1 MCPPG
6 TYYSAASTSCVVVS
20 AGYYAA
26 VSGLTAASNC
36 TSAVNAG
43 AASCLSTEA
52 YVSYISGGASTSTD
66 ADGVGTNVY
75 WANLF
80 SIALDSHGFA
90 YVVDVTL
97 HTVRRISLTSPC
109 KIMFRLLFNSFVVMG
124 VTVFENIADPTN
136 TLAGQYKVSGGA
148 NGMGT
153 QASFSYPA
161 SIFVDTNRLIYVTDS
176 YGIRKITKSG
186 RNSNDFPDDVIA
198 SIGNIYH
205 ARPFNRAVDDCPRII
220 KHGSGV
226 YPISIARRRLAS

>member
-1 MCPPG
+1 MPTNASTTCISVPPGYFKPRSAFSDVYYICAAGTYSTGGATSCSACASSTFVGATSCPTPMPSTLPSATPTTAPTPGPTLSPTTAPTRVPSAAPTLAPTAMMCPPG
-6 TYYSAASTSCVVVS
+6 THYSAASTSCVVVS

-90 YVVDVTL
+90 YMVDVTL
-97 HTVRRISLTSPC
+97 SIQ
-109 KIMFRLLFNSFVVMG
+109 
-124 VTVFENIADPTN
+124 FE
-136 TLAGQYKVSGGA
+136 
-148 NGMGT
+148 
-153 QASFSYPA
+153 
-161 SIFVDTNRLIYVTDS
+161 
-176 YGIRKITKSG
+176 
-186 RNSNDFPDDVIA
+186 
-198 SIGNIYH
+198 
-205 ARPFNRAVDDCPRII
+205 
-220 KHGSGV
+220 GS
-226 YPISIARRRLAS
+226 R